1 MGHSV
6 VTKKKSCGG
15 NLVSG
20 TVSAAEACGLA
31 AWRGECAAQPARTA
45 RGSSSNSDRINDDGT
60 GYKSSG
66 NIPND
71 SKAAGAALVPKYF
84 IRSSGRAGRSDKRIM
99 SFDPLVA
106 NPGRLSIL
114 TALAVEERQE
124 FVDLRHRTRLTD
136 GNLAAHAKRLQGGGL
151 IEIDKQF
158 RDNKPVTT
166 FVLTP
171 DGRKA
176 LEGHVRRLMS
186 ALSQRRVPGTAVADA
201 APPSSRERLAR
212 REAVEPN
219 TVAVA
224 EPLSFPDHEEWVD

>member
-1 MGHSV
+1 
-6 VTKKKSCGG
+6 
-15 NLVSG
+15 
-20 TVSAAEACGLA
+20 
-31 AWRGECAAQPARTA
+31 
-45 RGSSSNSDRINDDGT
+45 
-60 GYKSSG
+60 
-66 NIPND
+66 
-71 SKAAGAALVPKYF
+71 
-84 IRSSGRAGRSDKRIM
+84 M

-124 FVDLRHRTRLTD
+124 FVDLRNRTRLTD

-166 FVLTP
+166 FVLTL

-186 ALSQRRVPGTAVADA
+186 ALSQRRVPGEQASPIRAPRERQSRRATVEPDVVAVADA
-201 APPSSRERLAR
+201 PS
-212 REAVEPN
+212 
-219 TVAVA
+219 
-224 EPLSFPDHEEWVD
+224 DHEEWVD

>member
-1 MGHSV
+1 
-6 VTKKKSCGG
+6 
-15 NLVSG
+15 
-20 TVSAAEACGLA
+20 
-31 AWRGECAAQPARTA
+31 
-45 RGSSSNSDRINDDGT
+45 
-60 GYKSSG
+60 
-66 NIPND
+66 
-71 SKAAGAALVPKYF
+71 
-84 IRSSGRAGRSDKRIM
+84 M

-124 FVDLRHRTRLTD
+124 FVDLRRRTRLTD

-166 FVLTP
+166 FVLTS

-186 ALSQRRVPGTAVADA
+186 ALSQRRVPGTPDA
-201 APPSSRERLAR
+201 AEPARPRSYPRESA
-212 REAVEPN
+212 ESQ

-224 EPLSFPDHEEWVD
+224 EPTVFTDHDEWVD

>member
-1 MGHSV
+1 
-6 VTKKKSCGG
+6 
-15 NLVSG
+15 
-20 TVSAAEACGLA
+20 
-31 AWRGECAAQPARTA
+31 
-45 RGSSSNSDRINDDGT
+45 
-60 GYKSSG
+60 
-66 NIPND
+66 
-71 SKAAGAALVPKYF
+71 
-84 IRSSGRAGRSDKRIM
+84 M

-124 FVDLRHRTRLTD
+124 FVDLRRRTRLTD

-186 ALSQRRVPGTAVADA
+186 ALSQRRVPGTGVAEA
-201 APPSSRERLAR
+201 AIRTPSERQAKRAAAELQ
-212 REAVEPN
+212 

-224 EPLSFPDHEEWVD
+224 ETSASTDHEDWVD

>member
-1 MGHSV
+1 
-6 VTKKKSCGG
+6 
-15 NLVSG
+15 
-20 TVSAAEACGLA
+20 
-31 AWRGECAAQPARTA
+31 
-45 RGSSSNSDRINDDGT
+45 
-60 GYKSSG
+60 
-66 NIPND
+66 
-71 SKAAGAALVPKYF
+71 
-84 IRSSGRAGRSDKRIM
+84 M

-124 FVDLRHRTRLTD
+124 FVDLRRRTHLTD

-186 ALSQRRVPGTAVADA
+186 ALSQRRVAGTPDAQAPLAAPRERRPRPGAVQPDA
-201 APPSSRERLAR
+201 A
-212 REAVEPN
+212 
-219 TVAVA
+219 VAVA
-224 EPLSFPDHEEWVD
+224 EPFTSADHDEWVD